1 MFPNEETVF
10 QVWTKEVN
18 DLDSYLMIVYYF
30 FLDTDFYI
38 SQRLKLLQ
46 GKETSTDF
54 HDVMCWGEGGT

>member
-1 MFPNEETVF
+1 M
-10 QVWTKEVN
+10 N
-18 DLDSYLMIVYYF
+18 DLDPYLMIVYYF

-38 SQRLKLLQ
+38 PQKRLKLLQ

>member
-1 MFPNEETVF
+1 
-10 QVWTKEVN
+10 
-18 DLDSYLMIVYYF
+18 MIVYYF